1 MKNFLLLVTSLI
13 SALTVQAQFDSLFLD
28 RVLRLDLVHAGTAT
42 NEWYALDEIIT
53 EPYWGGS
60 KSNLVDTLR
69 YGQHFFEVY
78 DASSND
84 LIYSRGYGSLFSE
97 WQTTIEAKTVVRSF
111 TETVVLPFPKKTV
124 NVVLYSRNRN
134 GLFDSV
140 FGLQVDPNSYFIKP
154 MQREQWPVFE
164 VEVNALP
171 QHAVDI
177 VLLADGY
184 TLNEMGKFINDSR
197 DFAESLFSFE
207 PFASYRNQFNIRAVM
222 APSME
227 SGASIPADTVW
238 PNTILSSS
246 FYTFDSERYCMTMD
260 HKKVRDLA
268 ANAPYDQIYILLNTE
283 KYGGG
288 GIYNFYSL
296 STVGNALSAK
306 VIVHEFGHGFAG
318 LGDEYY
324 DSSTAYNDFYNL
336 GIEPWEPNLT
346 TLVDFKKKWPHLI
359 ADTIS
364 IPTADSVIYKDVT
377 GVFEGGGYVSKG
389 MYRPAHDCL
398 MNTLKGDHFCAVC
411 TESIVR
417 MIRYY
422 SE

>member
-1 MKNFLLLVTSLI
+1 LLCVLALLSYKIFNINLDLVIFVGEIFRQLNQPIPFLMKNLLILAFCLI
-13 SALTVQAQFDSLFLD
+13 VALSGQAQFDSLFFD
-28 RVLRLDLVHAGTAT
+28 RGLRIDLVHAGTAT
-42 NEWYALDEIIT
+42 SEWYALDEIIA

-60 KSNLVDTLR
+60 KTNLVDTLK
-69 YGQHFFEVY
+69 YGQHFLEVY
-78 DASSND
+78 DEASNE
-84 LIYSRGYGSLFSE
+84 LIYSRGYGSLFGE

-111 TETVVLPFPKKTV
+111 AETVLFPFPKNPVKV
-124 NVVLYSRNRN
+124 LLYSRNRN

-140 FGLQVDPNSYFIKP
+140 FGLRVDPGSYFIKP
-154 MQREQWPVFE
+154 LQREQWPVFE

-171 QHAVDI
+171 ERAVDI

-197 DFAESLFSFE
+197 DFVQSLFSFE
-207 PFASYRNQFNIRAVM
+207 PLSTYRHRFNIRAVL

-227 SGASIPADTVW
+227 SGAGIPADSVW
-238 PNTILSSS
+238 PHTILSSS

-268 ANAPYDQIYILLNTE
+268 ANAPYDQIYILLNTK

-296 STVGNALSAK
+296 STVGNTLSAK

-336 GIEPWEPNLT
+336 EIEPWEPNLT
-346 TLVDFKKKWPHLI
+346 TLVDFEKKWPHLI
-359 ADTIS
+359 ADTIP
-364 IPTADSVIYKDVT
+364 IPTTDTAVYKDVT
-377 GVFEGGGYVSKG
+377 GVFEGGGYV
-389 MYRPAHDCL
+389 
-398 MNTLKGDHFCAVC
+398 
-411 TESIVR
+411 
-417 MIRYY
+417 
-422 SE
+422 